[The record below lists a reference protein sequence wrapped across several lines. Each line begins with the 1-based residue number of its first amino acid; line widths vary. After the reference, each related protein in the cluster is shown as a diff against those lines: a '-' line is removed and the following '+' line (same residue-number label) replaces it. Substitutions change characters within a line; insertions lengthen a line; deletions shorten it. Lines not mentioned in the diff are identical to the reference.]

1 MFVYVSLSLDIVSL
15 FCKLSCRFSLAFLE
29 DLQAARVLR
38 SALVLVLVKRERKK
52 VNSSVC
58 KQRSKAS
65 SLVSLVAFSLVLH
78 PE

>member
-1 MFVYVSLSLDIVSL
+1 MFVFVSLCFDIVSL
-15 FCKLSCRFSLAFLE
+15 FCKFSCRFSLAFLE

-38 SALVLVLVKRERKK
+38 SALVLVLVTRERQK

-65 SLVSLVAFSLVLH
+65 SLVALVAFSLLLH